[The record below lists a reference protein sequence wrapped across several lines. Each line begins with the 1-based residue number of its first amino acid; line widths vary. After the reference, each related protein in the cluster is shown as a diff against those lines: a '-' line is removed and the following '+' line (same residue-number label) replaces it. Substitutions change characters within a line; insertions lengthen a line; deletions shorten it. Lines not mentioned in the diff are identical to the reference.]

1 MIFNRH
7 NQHNTTSGPIVPVLD
22 TRWLITDETD
32 IPLVAHIYTKQPF
45 VKRADYV
52 QLYYHGGGVYTS
64 VAYMR
69 DMKSG
74 IHVTH
79 GPVLQNL
86 LTLHQQLKK
95 RTTIQTYKNPFTG
108 EDATNELRIV
118 AIGTFVINDDAEIA
132 QQVADE
138 PVLVTVDS
146 QKVQLIDARC
156 ADGPTDI
163 GIHFPK
169 TGSFVE
175 FVDEPA
181 GDFIGGVTKRVNDAT
196 GAFAMRTRRQ
206 IAETMITRHLPNIQ
220 RRLMFDVLY
229 PCITL
234 V

>member
-7 NQHNTTSGPIVPVLD
+7 NQHNTTSGPVVPVLD
-22 TRWLITDETD
+22 TGRLITDADD
-32 IPLVAHIYTKQPF
+32 IPLEAHIYTKQPF

-52 QLYYHGGGVYTS
+52 QLYYHGGGLYTS

-69 DMKSG
+69 DTKAG

-79 GPVLQNL
+79 GQVLQNIIQ
-86 LTLHQQLKK
+86 LHQQLKK
-95 RTTIQTYKNPFTG
+95 RSTIHTYENPFTG

-138 PVLVTVDS
+138 PVLITVDG

-175 FVDEPA
+175 FCEEPT

-206 IAETMITRHLPNIQ
+206 IAETMVERHLPNIQ
-220 RRLMFDVLY
+220 RRLMFEVLY
-229 PCITL
+229 PCITMT
-234 V
+234 

>member
-7 NQHNTTSGPIVPVLD
+7 TQHNTTSGPVIPTID
-22 TRWLITDETD
+22 PRRLISDADD

-64 VAYMR
+64 VALMR
-69 DMKSG
+69 DTKRG
-74 IHVTH
+74 LHITH
-79 GPVLQNL
+79 GPVLQNIIQ
-86 LTLHQQLKK
+86 LHQQLKK
-95 RTTIQTYKNPFTG
+95 RSTIHTYENPFTG
-108 EDATNELRIV
+108 ELATDELRIV
-118 AIGTFVINDDAEIA
+118 AIGTFVINDDTTIA
-132 QQVADE
+132 SQVSGE
-138 PVLVTVDS
+138 PALVTIDG
-146 QKVQLIDARC
+146 QNVQLIDARC

-220 RRLMFDVLY
+220 RRLMFDVLC

>member
-1 MIFNRH
+1 
-7 NQHNTTSGPIVPVLD
+7 
-22 TRWLITDETD
+22 
-32 IPLVAHIYTKQPF
+32 
-45 VKRADYV
+45 
-52 QLYYHGGGVYTS
+52 
-64 VAYMR
+64 
-69 DMKSG
+69 MKSG

-132 QQVADE
+132 SQVADE

-163 GIHFPK
+163 GIHVPK

>member
-7 NQHNTTSGPIVPVLD
+7 NQHSTTSGPIVPVLD
-22 TRWLITDETD
+22 TRRLITDVDD
-32 IPLVAHIYTKQPF
+32 IPLVTHIYTKQPF

-64 VAYMR
+64 VAFMR
-69 DMKSG
+69 DTKSG

-79 GPVLQNL
+79 GPVLQNV
-86 LTLHQQLKK
+86 LTYHQQLKK
-95 RTTIQTYKNPFTG
+95 RTTIQTYENPFTG

-118 AIGTFVINDDAEIA
+118 AIGTFVINDDTEIA
-132 QQVADE
+132 SQVASE
-138 PVLVTVDS
+138 PVLATVDG

-156 ADGPTDI
+156 ADGPIDI

-175 FVDEPA
+175 FCEEPA

-196 GAFAMRTRRQ
+196 GTFATRTRRQ
-206 IAETMITRHLPNIQ
+206 IAQTMVERHLPNIQ
-220 RRLMFDVLY
+220 RRLMFDVLN
-229 PCITL
+229 PCITMI
-234 V
+234 